1 MFQSKNFSS
10 NENQSKY
17 GNKKPYNNIPPAANE
32 ELAPMLMTKEM
43 FKDKSIIR
51 DNIET
56 WNING
61 HKIPV
66 AFAPIQAGTLD
77 NWMRFFNAQ
86 IRTYIA
92 TGGTEDFLKENGHE
106 DDLSYNCLLY
116 TSRLQHASG
125 NSHPARPGV
134 LFRLQ
139 DTGYFYAE
147 ELPSPAA

>member
-77 NWMRFFNAQ
+77 NWIRFFNASRYHHQGPDCRSKRHQPQ
-86 IRTYIA
+86 IWQ
-92 TGGTEDFLKENGHE
+92 N
-106 DDLSYNCLLY
+106 
-116 TSRLQHASG
+116 
-125 NSHPARPGV
+125 P
-134 LFRLQ
+134 
-139 DTGYFYAE
+139 
-147 ELPSPAA
+147 

>member
-32 ELAPMLMTKEM
+32 ELALMLMTKEM

-86 IRTYIA
+86 VRTYIA

-106 DDLSYNCLLY
+106 IM
-116 TSRLQHASG
+116 A
-125 NSHPARPGV
+125 
-134 LFRLQ
+134 
-139 DTGYFYAE
+139 
-147 ELPSPAA
+147 